1 MGETDRR
8 QCVVW
13 VSQKITLEVICLF
26 IDLFFIGLEFANKLF
41 VHLVPELESHSGYI
55 NICHLSVFFY
65 LTWVLYRIPVLLFI
79 RQILCQL
86 SYLLSCLQ
94 FIYSDREIRG

>member
-26 IDLFFIGLEFANKLF
+26 IDMFLIGLEFANKLF
-41 VHLVPELESHSGYI
+41 VHLVPDAGVPHWIYKHMPPCQFFFFFDVGSIQNSCPFVYKATTLPAELSS
-55 NICHLSVFFY
+55 
-65 LTWVLYRIPVLLFI
+65 
-79 RQILCQL
+79 
-86 SYLLSCLQ
+86 
-94 FIYSDREIRG
+94 